1 MIQQVYIDVN
11 PSYSLEFVKAPMKQM
26 ETVSGGRLSTNAPNL
41 KRTPIR
47 CLRLQRFIRDD
58 IIYCDG
64 SDCERAGDLTMSSVL
79 TTYHGVL
86 EEEGIVRLRQVP
98 PLPAGTE
105 VVVVVAQPVLSLE
118 EQERRLAA
126 FSSEE
131 WRRSFDE
138 YEAIVVQEDAKVDSA
153 SISDE
158 ELVALVHETRQEEE

>member
-58 IIYCDG
+58 IVYCDG
-64 SDCERAGDLTMSSVL
+64 SDCERGDLTMSSVL